1 MEITLIGTYSPRKCG
16 IATFTKNLSEAIEIN
31 NAANVNIIAMDD
43 EGSDYTY
50 SDKVTVRIDFNIN
63 PKNTF
68 NINYYYLKSWRNI
81 APSNSGA
88 PGGSRQPSSTA
99 MPFFASSYI
108 INNNFNIIIGELNT
122 RFNNKLSNKFQFG
135 YNQLRDFRSSPG
147 GIFPLVDI
155 ENGLGASFT
164 SFGYE
169 PFTAFNELG
178 TDTWQLND
186 IVTLN
191 KGSHTLT
198 FGTQNT
204 YNKFRNGFAPNYY
217 GAYRFANLDSF
228 YNSANNGNANAS
240 RYELRY
246 SARKGGEFP
255 FAVHSIV
262 SKTGFRR
269 QDGLRHP
276 LFELPHAGLSLPT
289 YKANRVCGS
298 PA

>member
-1 MEITLIGTYSPRKCG
+1 VENRKESSQP
-16 IATFTKNLSEAIEIN
+16 ATSRVASRNGSTGNNVSQAKAEDLDALANFLMTKYGY
-31 NAANVNIIAMDD
+31 NAGPYENYNFD
-43 EGSDYTY
+43 TY
-50 SDKVTVRIDFNIN
+50 SDKVTAGSISTSYLRIRSI
-63 PKNTF
+63 
-68 NINYYYLKSWRNI
+68 INYYYLKSWRNI
-81 APSNSGA
+81 PPSNSGA

-191 KGSHTLT
+191 KGSHTP
-198 FGTQNT
+198 
-204 YNKFRNGFAPNYY
+204 YVR
-217 GAYRFANLDSF
+217 DSKH
-228 YNSANNGNANAS
+228 
-240 RYELRY
+240 L
-246 SARKGGEFP
+246 
-255 FAVHSIV
+255 
-262 SKTGFRR
+262 
-269 QDGLRHP
+269 
-276 LFELPHAGLSLPT
+276 
-289 YKANRVCGS
+289 
-298 PA
+298 